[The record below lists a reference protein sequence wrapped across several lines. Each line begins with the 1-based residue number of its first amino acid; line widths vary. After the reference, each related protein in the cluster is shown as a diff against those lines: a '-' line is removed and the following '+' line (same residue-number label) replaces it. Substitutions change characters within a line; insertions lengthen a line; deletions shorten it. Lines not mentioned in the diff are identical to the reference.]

1 MGADQSERYREILEQ
16 VIGASGAERGCI
28 VTLNLK
34 TGQSDMVASVNWEKV
49 AAEDQYAFK
58 LVSSQVFAES
68 IPIITTNVDQQAPT
82 FQSIDD
88 FRVFVPRSILCMPF
102 QINHILRSILYL
114 DSRLLQRTFS
124 GQDIRHLQS
133 FLAPYAVDPDH

>member
-16 VIGASGAERGCI
+16 VIEASGAERGCI
-28 VTLNLK
+28 VTLNLE
-34 TGQSDMVASVNWEKV
+34 TGQPDMVASVNWEKV

-58 LVSSQVFAES
+58 LVSSQVFAENT
-68 IPIITTNVDQQAPT
+68 PIITTNVDQQAPT

-102 QINHILRSILYL
+102 QINHILSILYL

-124 GQDIRHLQS
+124 GKDIQHLQS
-133 FLAPYAVDPDH
+133 LLAQYTVDPDQ